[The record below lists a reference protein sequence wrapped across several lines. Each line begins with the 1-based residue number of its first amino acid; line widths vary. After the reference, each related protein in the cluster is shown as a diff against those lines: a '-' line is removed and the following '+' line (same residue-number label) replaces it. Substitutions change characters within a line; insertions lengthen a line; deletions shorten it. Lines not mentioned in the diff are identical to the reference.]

1 MNTGDCAAYCE
12 KFDLGASVVASS
24 VGSNGGGGYSCG
36 CVDSDTDETTFA
48 CDAEHEKQVRAES
61 RRSARR
67 SFEDAYNTSNL
78 TWLNLTGD
86 CLHNRTWN
94 G

>member
-48 CDAEHEKQVRAES
+48 CDAEHEKQVREES
-61 RRSARR
+61 RSSARR
-67 SFEDAYNTSNL
+67 SFKIL
-78 TWLNLTGD
+78 TTRLT
-86 CLHNRTWN
+86 
-94 G
+94 